1 MKYMVIGAGG
11 IGSTVA
17 MDLAQCSE
25 TSAISVADINMAVA
39 QEVAQSLGPKGTACE
54 VDIYDAQGLVNAIEG
69 HDVVLNL
76 AGPYYQTAGPV
87 LEACMAAKVNY
98 VDVADDA
105 SAVVKLLGYE
115 DACREAGITALVA
128 FGASPGLS
136 NVLCMLGASK
146 MDEVDELY
154 TLWVQSVLEDT
165 TGAASIWHGLEMVSG
180 TVPQFI
186 DGKLQEVP
194 AISGRVDV
202 DFGSAMG
209 EWPVYYVGHPEPVT
223 LPNYIKGVKK
233 VVNMGNLWPAD
244 ADLVNLFGPYRDLG
258 LCHTDTLRV
267 GTTEVSKRDF
277 ACANIMDSFDKALAA
292 NTDESNPDEAGTQLR
307 IDVIGRT
314 GGFPD
319 RISYAISGTAKNL
332 TGWSASF
339 AAQALAAGK
348 IDSKGL
354 FPPEAVANPDALLH
368 YLGERGVQVIETKTE
383 TRTL

>member
-17 MDLAQCSE
+17 ADLAHCSE
-25 TSAISVADINMAVA
+25 TSTIGVADINLEAA
-39 QEVAQSLGPKGTACE
+39 QQVAQSLGSKATAYK
-54 VDIYDAQGLVNAIEG
+54 VDIYDAQGLVDAIEG
-69 HDVVLNL
+69 YDVVLNL

-98 VDVADDA
+98 IDVADDA
-105 SAVVKLLGYE
+105 SAVVKLLGYD

-136 NVLCMLGASK
+136 NVLCMLGAVK
-146 MDEVDELY
+146 MDEVDEIY

-180 TVPQFI
+180 TVPQFL
-186 DGKLQEVP
+186 DGELKNVP
-194 AISGRVDV
+194 AISGATKV
-202 DFGSAMG
+202 DFGGLMG

-223 LPNYIKGVKK
+223 LPTYVKGVKK

-244 ADLVNLFGPYRDLG
+244 ADLVSLFGPYRDLG
-258 LCHTDTLRV
+258 LCGTDTLRV
-267 GTTEVSKRDF
+267 GAAEVSKRDF
-277 ACANIMDSFDKALAA
+277 ACANIVDLFDKALAA
-292 NTDESNPDEAGTQLR
+292 NTDDGELEEAGTHLR
-307 IDVIGRT
+307 IEVIGRT

-319 RISYAISGTAKNL
+319 HISYSISGKTKNL

-354 FPPEAVANPDALLH
+354 FPPEVLENRDALLQ
-368 YLGERGVQVIETKTE
+368 YLGERGVRVIETKTE